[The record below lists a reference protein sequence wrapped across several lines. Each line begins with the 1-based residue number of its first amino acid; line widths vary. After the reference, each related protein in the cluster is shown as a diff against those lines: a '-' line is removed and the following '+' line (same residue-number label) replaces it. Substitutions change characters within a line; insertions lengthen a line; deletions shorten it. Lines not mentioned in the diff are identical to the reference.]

1 MAGGDVHPLGTPHLP
16 CVCGPPMSPEAARV
30 LHGSWVQ
37 PTGWVLV
44 AVGVLVSVA
53 AAALI
58 VHRYRRG
65 VPVAA
70 SAAVVFVTVYPA
82 AFARAVAPALWVVR
96 LSATTSAAL
105 VLTVALGV
113 PAVVVAMRRRG
124 GESPGR
130 LGLVPGPALPR
141 PADPVSRKVP

>member
-1 MAGGDVHPLGTPHLP
+1 VHPLGTPHLP
-16 CVCGPPMSPEAARV
+16 CVCTPPMPREAYWV
-30 LHGSWVQ
+30 FGSWVQ

-58 VHRYRRG
+58 VHHHRRG

-70 SAAVVFVTVYPA
+70 TGTVVFVAVYPA
-82 AFARAVAPALWVVR
+82 VFALAVAPALWVVR
-96 LSATTSAAL
+96 LTVTTSAAL
-105 VLTVALGV
+105 VLAVVLGV
-113 PAVVVAMRRRG
+113 PAVVVAMSRRG
-124 GESPGR
+124 DESPGR

>member
-1 MAGGDVHPLGTPHLP
+1 MPR
-16 CVCGPPMSPEAARV
+16 EAYWV
-30 LHGSWVQ
+30 FGSWVQ

-58 VHRYRRG
+58 VHHHRRG

-70 SAAVVFVTVYPA
+70 SAAVVIVAVYPA
-82 AFARAVAPALWVVR
+82 VGALGIALALWV
-96 LSATTSAAL
+96 LQLTATTSAGLGLTAAL
-105 VLTVALGV
+105 SVSA
-113 PAVVVAMRRRG
+113 AAIAMSRRDD
-124 GESPGR
+124 ESPGR

>member
-1 MAGGDVHPLGTPHLP
+1 MPR
-16 CVCGPPMSPEAARV
+16 EAYWV
-30 LHGSWVQ
+30 FGSWVQ
-37 PTGWVLV
+37 PAGWVVV

-70 SAAVVFVTVYPA
+70 SAAVVLVAVYPA
-82 AFARAVAPALWVVR
+82 AFTLAVAPALWVVQ
-96 LSATTSAAL
+96 LTATTSAAL

-124 GESPGR
+124 DESPGR
-130 LGLVPGPALPR
+130 PGPALTH
-141 PADPVSRKVP
+141 PAASGKVL

>member
-16 CVCGPPMSPEAARV
+16 CLCTPPMPRAPYWV
-30 LHGSWVQ
+30 FGSWVQ

-58 VHRYRRG
+58 VHHHRRG

-70 SAAVVFVTVYPA
+70 TGTVVLVAVYPA
-82 AFARAVAPALWVVR
+82 VFALAVAPALWVVR
-96 LSATTSAAL
+96 LTTTTSAAL
-105 VLTVALGV
+105 VLAVVLGV
-113 PAVVVAMRRRG
+113 SAVVVAMRRRG
-124 GESPGR
+124 GEPPGR
-130 LGLVPGPALPR
+130 PGPALTH
-141 PADPVSRKVP
+141 AATAASRKVL

>member
-1 MAGGDVHPLGTPHLP
+1 MPR
-16 CVCGPPMSPEAARV
+16 EAYWV
-30 LHGSWVQ
+30 FGSWVQ
-37 PTGWVLV
+37 PAGWVVV

-70 SAAVVFVTVYPA
+70 SAAVVFVAVYPA
-82 AFARAVAPALWVVR
+82 AFALAVAPALWMLR
-96 LSATTSAAL
+96 LNATTSAAL
-105 VLTVALGV
+105 VLAAVLGV

-124 GESPGR
+124 DESPAR
-130 LGLVPGPALPR
+130 PGPALTH
-141 PADPVSRKVP
+141 AATAASRKVL

>member
-1 MAGGDVHPLGTPHLP
+1 MV
-16 CVCGPPMSPEAARV
+16 
-30 LHGSWVQ
+30 
-37 PTGWVLV
+37 V

-70 SAAVVFVTVYPA
+70 SAAVVLVAVYPA
-82 AFARAVAPALWVVR
+82 VGALGIALALWVVR
-96 LSATTSAAL
+96 LSATTSAGLGLA
-105 VLTVALGV
+105 VVLGV

-124 GESPGR
+124 GEPPGR
-130 LGLVPGPALPR
+130 PGPALP
-141 PADPVSRKVP
+141 PTAASRKVL

>member
-1 MAGGDVHPLGTPHLP
+1 MPRAPYWVF
-16 CVCGPPMSPEAARV
+16 
-30 LHGSWVQ
+30 GSWVQ

-70 SAAVVFVTVYPA
+70 SAAVVLVAVYPA
-82 AFARAVAPALWVVR
+82 VGALGIALALWVVR
-96 LSATTSAAL
+96 LTTTTSAAL
-105 VLTVALGV
+105 VLAVVLGV
-113 PAVVVAMRRRG
+113 SAVVVAMRRRG
-124 GESPGR
+124 GEPPGR
-130 LGLVPGPALPR
+130 PGPALTH
-141 PADPVSRKVP
+141 PAASRKVL